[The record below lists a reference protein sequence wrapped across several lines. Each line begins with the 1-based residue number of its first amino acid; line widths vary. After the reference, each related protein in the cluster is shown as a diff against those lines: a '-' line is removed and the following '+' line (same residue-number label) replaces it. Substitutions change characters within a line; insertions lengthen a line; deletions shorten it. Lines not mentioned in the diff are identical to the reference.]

1 MAQSFG
7 ITRMRLERLGDERD
21 RTNEKIQDLLALAEE
36 EQRDLADYENEQVT
50 KYRTRVGELENE
62 ILDLST
68 DIERANRLEG
78 HLQARAQRGRGRRRN
93 GACQALQRSRA
104 PPSSTARSRSTPG
117 TRWSL
122 RFPQIASAG
131 GGRA

>member
-36 EQRDLADYENEQVT
+36 EQRDLADYENEQIT
-50 KYRTRVGELENE
+50 KYRTRVGGSRS

-68 DIERANRLEG
+68 DIERAELQG
-78 HLQARAQRGRGRRRN
+78 HLPPRAWRGRGRRGRRRQDAPL
-93 GACQALQRSRA
+93 GHPALRGR
-104 PPSSTARSRSTPG
+104 
-117 TRWSL
+117 
-122 RFPQIASAG
+122 
-131 GGRA
+131 GGRAAPSRSSHAIS